1 VPGSLRELERLLA
14 AFLRDEVE
22 LAAKLE
28 AVRKGIPQLRQMIAE
43 QREAEGTKQPLHKR
57 LHESRVNEPSMEKS
71 HRLAISEGH
80 KGDADLFAKAIRKAG
95 FSQNSLAKRL
105 RINQAL
111 ISLHRKKVRKIPM
124 SRAKDIESLTGWP
137 ADAKHWPCG
146 IVSDGE

>member
-1 VPGSLRELERLLA
+1 VPGSRDLERQWVDA
-14 AFLRDEVE
+14 VAQ
-22 LAAKLE
+22 LE
-28 AVRKGIPQLRQMIAE
+28 ADIADLE
-43 QREAEGTKQPLHKR
+43 SKLAECREAKATKQPLHKR

>member
-1 VPGSLRELERLLA
+1 
-14 AFLRDEVE
+14 
-22 LAAKLE
+22 
-28 AVRKGIPQLRQMIAE
+28 
-43 QREAEGTKQPLHKR
+43 
-57 LHESRVNEPSMEKS
+57 MEKS